1 MGTLHIAGVGKAYKR
16 YARKSG
22 RLLEWLGFGPQHE
35 QRWVLRDASLDIAP
49 GESVAIIGANGAGKS
64 TLLKIITGTTRQT
77 TGTVA
82 TEGRIAAL
90 LELGIGF
97 HPEFTGRQN
106 IYMSGRL
113 AGMSTAEIHHHMDR
127 IEAFADIGDYID
139 QPVRTYSSGMQVRL
153 AFSVATAVRPDI
165 LIVDEALAVGDVFF
179 QQKCFDRIRAFRDA
193 GTTLLFVSHAM
204 STVYSL
210 CERAVL
216 LDEGR
221 ILLDGPSREAIDLY
235 NALAAQRAS
244 HGPAAAIA
252 GADGAGNSAAGGRPT
267 GSYGSQRVLIEA
279 VGVYC
284 EDALAHAVVGDAE
297 LGVRV
302 DVLFNDHFQDPHVG
316 FQVRNRRGEAV
327 FMTHTHGLGQAI
339 GPVAPGR
346 RVRVEFRFRA
356 ILAPGEYTVTAGVA
370 DAGASDGA
378 VQTSLARVHDA
389 FGFSVA
395 RNPYGIAW
403 DGVCNLQPACV
414 ILPPPDHRQSS
425 KAA

>member
-1 MGTLHIAGVGKAYKR
+1 MGRLHIAGVGKAYKR
-16 YARKSG
+16 YSRKSG
-22 RLLEWLGFGPQHE
+22 RLAEWLGLGVRHQ
-35 QRWVLRDASLDIAP
+35 QRWVLRDVNLDIAP
-49 GESVAIIGANGAGKS
+49 GESLAILGANGAGKS
-64 TLLKIITGTTRQT
+64 TLLKIITGTTRPT
-77 TGTVA
+77 TGRVV

-106 IYMSGRL
+106 IHLSARL
-113 AGMSTAEIHHHMDR
+113 AGLSRDEIDHHMAH

-179 QQKCFDRIRAFRDA
+179 QQKCFERIRSFRA
-193 GTTLLFVSHAM
+193 SGTTLLFVSHAM

-210 CERAVL
+210 CERALL

-221 ILLDGPSREAIDLY
+221 VLLDGPAREAIDLY

-244 HGPAAAIA
+244 HGPAARIVAT
-252 GADGAGNSAAGGRPT
+252 GGQLAT
-267 GSYGSQRVLIEA
+267 GSYGSDQVLIRA
-279 VGVYC
+279 VGVYVDGSLAHTLIS
-284 EDALAHAVVGDAE
+284 DALAT
-297 LGVRV
+297 VRV
-302 DVLFNDHFQDPHVG
+302 VVDFNAAFTDPHIG
-316 FQVRNRRGEAV
+316 FQLRNKRGEAV
-327 FMTHTHGLGQAI
+327 FMTHTHGMGQSI
-339 GPVAPGR
+339 GPVAAGQS
-346 RVRVEFRFRA
+346 VQVDFAFKL

-370 DAGASDGA
+370 DAGVGDGA
-378 VQTSLARVHDA
+378 VQASLARVHDA

-403 DGVCNLQPACV
+403 DGVCNLAPECMIQRATAASTAPA
-414 ILPPPDHRQSS
+414 
-425 KAA
+425 